1 MSGHQNKRKTDETK
15 SKTALPKDFGADPE
29 WTHQPINQSTNQQ
42 TNKQSHRRR
51 ITKITTS
58 AVSYQVQGRRRCWP
72 AHEDA
77 HFKADRRRCN
87 RHVDC
92 IVNID
97 GQQPLKFSN
106 NNNNNKITL
115 AWRRNFKKKKLKR
128 KRKEKKKENATPS
141 RKKSKVSGVG
151 REIRN
156 CCWLKKKRNKK
167 PSPSLAN
174 SSVSNF
180 RSSKAAYRPIFLR
193 SSPVKPSK
201 TQ

>member
-1 MSGHQNKRKTDETK
+1 MATKTKEKRTRQSRKRRFRKPSVPIRNEPTNQSTN
-15 SKTALPKDFGADPE
+15 
-29 WTHQPINQSTNQQ
+29 QPINQSTNQP

-115 AWRRNFKKKKLKR
+115 AWRRNFKKKLKR

-156 CCWLKKKRNKK
+156 CC
-167 PSPSLAN
+167 
-174 SSVSNF
+174 
-180 RSSKAAYRPIFLR
+180 
-193 SSPVKPSK
+193 
-201 TQ
+201 